1 MMESYTLILTAPKAE
16 IPSNEIIEF
25 VKDLINS
32 NLTNIEYFGLELDNG
47 IDFYD
52 EDMQSKF
59 ESLTYVILH
68 FASEEINYKN
78 LNEDSIY
85 SLIIKKI
92 NENQIGQI
100 TVDEK
105 DVEIYINEGQ

>member
-1 MMESYTLILTAPKAE
+1 MMESHTLILTIPKAE

-47 IDFYD
+47 TDFYD

-59 ESLTYVILH
+59 ESSTYIILH
-68 FASEEINYKN
+68 FESEEINYKN